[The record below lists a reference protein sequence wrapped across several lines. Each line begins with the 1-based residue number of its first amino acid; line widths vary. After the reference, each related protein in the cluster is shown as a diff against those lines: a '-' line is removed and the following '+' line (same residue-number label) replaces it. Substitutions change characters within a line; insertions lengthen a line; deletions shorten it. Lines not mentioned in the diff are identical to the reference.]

1 MKIAFYGPKPSESAV
16 ITQVDVDLFDMD
28 VNSADSDEYLET
40 VRVTNTNNFDVLDS
54 DSPISLP
61 HAYE

>member
-1 MKIAFYGPKPSESAV
+1 MIWDPNKLYFDGSGGTWSNQDDMFTTASEGAGGV
-16 ITQVDVDLFDMD
+16 HVELKNGTW
-28 VNSADSDEYLET
+28 
-40 VRVTNTNNFDVLDS
+40 NTNNFDVLDS